1 MHKVMDVTHNDTRS
15 SFKQRAQPL
24 ADKDIWYPLTLD
36 QSLAKEKKHIHQL
49 WDALNISFDDYFRI
63 ITDNEGFWAKKGRE
77 GWDSVFMKWGYP
89 VGTVTVMRQSKW
101 DGKKIMWA
109 NFFKGT
115 KKASMK
121 ETLNGP
127 TGIHPARNGKLPTPM
142 DPCGFHY
149 HNSRK
154 LRALGPA
161 EATAAPT
168 GTELQQE
175 GTLKT
180 PIANKKLDALLP
192 VEVTPEINHEAMLG
206 SHGSDFYNKGGELC
220 TSSSK

>member
-1 MHKVMDVTHNDTRS
+1 M
-15 SFKQRAQPL
+15 
-24 ADKDIWYPLTLD
+24 
-36 QSLAKEKKHIHQL
+36 
-49 WDALNISFDDYFRI
+49 
-63 ITDNEGFWAKKGRE
+63 
-77 GWDSVFMKWGYP
+77 
-89 VGTVTVMRQSKW
+89 
-101 DGKKIMWA
+101 
-109 NFFKGT
+109 
-115 KKASMK
+115 
-121 ETLNGP
+121 NGP

-180 PIANKKLDALLP
+180 PIAKKKLGALLP
-192 VEVTPEINHEAMLG
+192 VKVTPEINHEAMLG

-220 TSSSK
+220 TSSSKLMGLGKLTR